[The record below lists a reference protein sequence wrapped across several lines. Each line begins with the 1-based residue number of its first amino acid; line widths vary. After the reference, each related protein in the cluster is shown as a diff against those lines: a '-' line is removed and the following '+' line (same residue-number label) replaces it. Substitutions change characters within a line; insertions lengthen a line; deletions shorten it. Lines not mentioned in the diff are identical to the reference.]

1 VRFDKLIDGRY
12 YYVNVLQFKM
22 PAYDVR
28 NLWIT
33 AQIHIYRPDSITVNK
48 EMYMYGLFDS
58 AVQLQGS
65 VPHSFQA
72 TKEEVNGDEIIRSD
86 FDTTRGSQNRYRFYV
101 LKEADSSGEDAASAV
116 GGGSSAAPTN
126 GPATVMSENDVIA
139 AWFAARPLLAESAV
153 TQAMGGAG
161 GPSPVGGGSSATAP
175 FNEDPS
181 NATAIASTAT
191 PTASTSSAAPSA
203 NSEDPTV
210 NSTNVDKSEG
220 SKPPSRK
227 TSRHRR
233 KRNNRRSSRRTL
245 RHRKGC

>member
-1 VRFDKLIDGRY
+1 
-12 YYVNVLQFKM
+12 M

-33 AQIHIYRPDSITVNK
+33 AQIRIYHPDSITVNK

-116 GGGSSAAPTN
+116 GGGSSASPTN
-126 GPATVMSENDVIA
+126 GAGTVMSENDIIA
-139 AWFAARPLLAESAV
+139 AWYAARPSRLAARALPAAPAV
-153 TQAMGGAG
+153 AQAMGGAG
-161 GPSPVGGGSSATAP
+161 GPSPVGGGSSATAATAT

-181 NATAIASTAT
+181 NPTAIASTAA
-191 PTASTSSAAPSA
+191 PTASTSSAVPLA

-210 NSTNVDKSEG
+210 NSTNVDKSTG

-227 TSRHRR
+227 TRRHRR
-233 KRNNRRSSRRTL
+233 KRHNRRSSRRKS
-245 RHRKGC
+245 HRTSR